1 MEEKEAFEAIFL
13 HTTDCILLTTPEGII
28 LHANPSALHLLGF
41 EQHELQSKKIDRFI
55 STQRGSDKSTL
66 WALRKDGLKF
76 PIEIR
81 LKPFTK
87 KGVDFILQSITD
99 TTHQQEKEKK
109 IRTDE
114 LRYRAMVEQATDTI
128 YISDGNRFL
137 SINPAGCELFGYTEA
152 EFLKLSASD
161 ITYEEDLKANPPR
174 LNELRAGIPVRNE
187 RRLKRK
193 DGSPVSVELTAKQ
206 MDDGN
211 FLVVARDIT
220 ERKKAEELLLK
231 NEIRFKTLIEN
242 NNDIIS
248 LLDNQ
253 FRVIYRSPSAERIMG
268 WSNEEILA
276 MNGTVKVHPE
286 EQDHAQQVV
295 KEIMANPGKPIYT
308 LFRNQHKNGHYVWLE
323 GTVTNL
329 LQDKHIHA
337 IVYNYRDISA
347 KKEAE
352 EKLAASEIRFRS
364 IIENSSDVIS
374 IMDENFLVIYRSPS
388 AEKVLGWTDDDMKG
402 VNGTKNIHPE
412 DLAYAKGVLNE
423 VMANPGKSVY
433 CTFRFLHKQGHF
445 VWVEGLLVNLLHNKN
460 IKAIVFNYRDITQ
473 RIQTEEQIKKLN
485 ETLEL
490 KVIERTNEL
499 ESTIKSLRE
508 SENKFEK
515 VFQSNAAGISI
526 VNLSTRLFVDV
537 NKAFEKI
544 TGYSASEVI
553 GKNTDQLKL
562 VDNMEIREYIRKE
575 LSTVGSVKDL
585 EVSVLHKSGT
595 TIEVLTAAEIFKFGE
610 DYYVLNIIYDITERK
625 RIEEQLLI
633 INKELEAFTYS
644 VSHDLR
650 APLRAVN
657 GYAQILSED
666 YDKKLD
672 EDGKRI
678 LEIIK
683 YNATK
688 MGVLIDDLLTF
699 SRLGR
704 KEIQKNVIDLNTLV
718 EGVIIE
724 ISKTTKH
731 HAHINIRK
739 LHKIK
744 GDYALLNQAVIN
756 LIGNAIK
763 YSSHK
768 KEPVIEIFS
777 EQNANETVFTVK
789 DNGAGFDM
797 RYVDK
802 LFGVFQRLH
811 SDEEFEG
818 TGVGLAIVQRV
829 IAKHGGRVYAEG
841 KIDEGALFQFTLPEN

>member
-13 HTTDCILLTTPEGII
+13 HTTDCILLTTPDGVI
-28 LHANPSALHLLGF
+28 LHANPGAINILGYA
-41 EQHELQSKKIDRFI
+41 QHELKSKKIDAFI
-55 STQRGSDKSTL
+55 STLHCPDKNSL
-66 WALRKDGLKF
+66 WALRKDGLTF
-76 PIEIR
+76 PAEIR
-81 LKPFTK
+81 RKPFTK
-87 KGVDFILQSITD
+87 EGVDFILQSIRDATD
-99 TTHQQEKEKK
+99 QYIKEKQ
-109 IRTDE
+109 IQTNE
-114 LRYRAMVEQATDTI
+114 LRYRAMIEQATDAI
-128 YISDGNRFL
+128 YISDGERFY
-137 SINPAGCELFGYTEA
+137 SINPSGCQLFGYTEE
-152 EFLKLSASD
+152 EFLTLSTSD
-161 ITYEEDLKANPPR
+161 ITFEEDLKANPPR
-174 LNELRAGIPVRNE
+174 LTELRAGIAVRSE
-187 RRLKRK
+187 RCLKRK
-193 DGSPVSVELTAKQ
+193 DGSAVYVELSAKK
-206 MDDGN
+206 MDDGK

-248 LLDNQ
+248 LLDDK

-276 MNGTVKVHPE
+276 SSGTVKVHPE

-329 LQDKHIHA
+329 LQDEHVHA
-337 IVYNYRDISA
+337 IVYNYRDVSA

-352 EKLAASEIRFRS
+352 EKLAANEIRFRS
-364 IIENSSDVIS
+364 IIENSSDVIAL
-374 IMDENFLVIYRSPS
+374 MDKNFSLIYRSPS
-388 AEKVLGWTDDDMKG
+388 AAKISGWTDEDMEG
-402 VNGTKNIHPE
+402 INVTKNIHP
-412 DLAYAKGVLNE
+412 DDQAYAKDIITE
-423 VMANPGKSVY
+423 VMANPAKPVY
-433 CTFRFLHKQGHF
+433 CSFRFLHKLSHF
-445 VWVEGLLVNLLHNKN
+445 VWIEGLLVNLLHNESIN
-460 IKAIVFNYRDITQ
+460 AIVFNYRDITE
-473 RIQTEEQIKKLN
+473 RIQAEEEVKKLN

-499 ESTIKSLRE
+499 EKTIRHLKE

-515 VFQSNAAGISI
+515 IFQTSAAGMSI
-526 VNLSTRLFVDV
+526 VSLSTFLFVDV
-537 NKAFEKI
+537 NTAFENI
-544 TGYSASEVI
+544 TGYAATDVI
-553 GKNTDQLKL
+553 GKGADELNL
-562 VDNMEIREYIRKE
+562 VADMEIRNHIRKE
-575 LSTVGSVKDL
+575 LSTKGSVKDL
-585 EVSVLHKSGT
+585 EISVKHKSGAI
-595 TIEVLTAAEIFKFGE
+595 IEVLTAAEIFSHGE
-610 DYYVLNIIYDITERK
+610 DHYVLNIIYDITERK
-625 RIEEQLLI
+625 RMEEQLRSV
-633 INKELEAFTYS
+633 NKELEAFTYS

-666 YDKKLD
+666 YGKKLD
-672 EDGKRI
+672 EDANRI
-678 LEIIK
+678 LDIIK

-688 MGVLIDDLLTF
+688 MGTLIDDLLTF

-704 KEIQKNVIDLNTLV
+704 KEIQKNTIDLAQLV

-724 ISKTTKH
+724 LNKTTQH
-731 HAHINIRK
+731 RAQLNIGK
-739 LHKIK
+739 LHKVK
-744 GDYALLNQAVIN
+744 GDYGLLNQAVIN
-756 LIGNAIK
+756 LISNAIK

-768 KEPVIEIFS
+768 KEPAIEIYS

-797 RYVDK
+797 RYADK

-829 IAKHGGRVYAEG
+829 IAKHGGRVNAEG
-841 KIDEGALFQFTLPEN
+841 KTGEGALFQFTLPEN